1 MVAIRLFGVLHGN
14 LHEEMFI
21 HLVAGCPATDIKNP
35 VYPSYTGFTAGS
47 GT

>member
-21 HLVAGCPATDIKNP
+21 HLVAGCPATGMKKPRI
-35 VYPSYTGFTAGS
+35 YTGFNAGS